1 MRLVGKVA
9 LISGGGSGI
18 GAAIA
23 RRFAAE
29 GAKVALTGRRPEPIQ
44 SLAEEVGGLAVPG
57 DTSDPAHAV
66 SAVDR
71 TLQAFGGLDVVVAN
85 AGVGF
90 GGTAGDVSDDTW
102 RATIDINLTGSL
114 FLVRAAIP
122 HLEARG
128 RGSIVLVSSVSGF
141 VSSSSSAA
149 YVASKAAM
157 IGLAKSITVD
167 FGPMGVRA
175 NALCPGWV
183 HTPMGDESMDELAAD
198 RGISRDDAYRLATEM
213 VPLRR
218 AAEPDEI
225 ASCAVFLASN
235 ESSYVTGTTL
245 LADGGGMAVD
255 VASVAFDSLR
265 GSSVGESSVPEG
277 SVWEGSS

>member
-1 MRLVGKVA
+1 MRLEGKVA
-9 LISGGGSGI
+9 VISGGGSGI

-29 GAKVALTGRRPEPIQ
+29 GAKVALTGRRPQPIE
-44 SLAEEVGGLAVPG
+44 SLAAEVGGLAVAG
-57 DTSDPAHAV
+57 DATDPAHAA
-66 SAVDR
+66 SAVEQA
-71 TLQAFGGLDVVVAN
+71 TQAFGGLDVVIAN

-102 RATIDINLTGSL
+102 RTTIDINLSGAL
-114 FLVRAAIP
+114 FLVRAAMP

-128 RGSIVLVSSVSGF
+128 GGSIVLISSVSGF

-157 IGLAKSITVD
+157 IGLAKSIAVD
-167 FGPMGVRA
+167 FGPTGVRA

-198 RGISRDDAYRLATEM
+198 RGISRGEAYRFATEL

-218 AAEPDEI
+218 AAQPDEI
-225 ASCAVFLASN
+225 ASCAAFLASD
-235 ESSYVTGTTL
+235 EASYVTGTTL
-245 LADGGGMAVD
+245 LADGGGTAVD
-255 VASVAFDSLR
+255 VASVAFDPAR
-265 GSSVGESSVPEG
+265 GAS
-277 SVWEGSS
+277 